1 MARDVLYIESVD
13 QAGVMLKPRRIEM
26 LRLMGEPRTCPG
38 LAEIFEETPQ
48 KVYYHVKA
56 MERAGLVERVGERQV
71 RGAVEGF
78 YQARARSYWLAPNLV
93 RSLGGVTAGRDRA
106 SLAVL
111 CAHAAQMLADTGR
124 LAQTAAEGE
133 HVPSLSLAAEIALP
147 DVRRRNEFLTELNET
162 FQRLTREYGS
172 RNGDD
177 AGENFR
183 VTLTCYPRP
192 GEEAA

>member
-1 MARDVLYIESVD
+1 
-13 QAGVMLKPRRIEM
+13 
-26 LRLMGEPRTCPG
+26 
-38 LAEIFEETPQ
+38 
-48 KVYYHVKA
+48 
-56 MERAGLVERVGERQV
+56 
-71 RGAVEGF
+71 
-78 YQARARSYWLAPNLV
+78 
-93 RSLGGVTAGRDRA
+93 
-106 SLAVL
+106 
-111 CAHAAQMLADTGR
+111 MLADTGR